1 MTDTAS
7 SPAVP
12 PFKDTSTS
20 LVVFGVLEIILGAVC
35 ALMVPLIVVG
45 QMMAPDAGALP
56 MGQMAAG
63 MGIYLLFGAFFVTI
77 GYGSIRARRWAR
89 AIMLVI
95 SWIWLVVGLISIV
108 AVWFVLPDVYQAAAK
123 QQGQRI
129 TPEAIAFM
137 KFFSLVFLSTI
148 YVILPGVFV
157 LYYRSRNVQATCE
170 WKNPS
175 PVWTDRCPLPVLG
188 LSLMAGYGAVACL
201 ITIVAYNS
209 VVPMFGIFLSG
220 IPGAAVIV
228 LSSLLLGYL
237 GWGLYRLKPAAWW
250 GMAGLGLFYLLS
262 SVVTF
267 MQTDLF
273 EFYRR
278 MGMRESELEL
288 IRDLDIMNTG
298 VLTGFTIAWS
308 VVYFGYM
315 LFIKK
320 YFGK

>member
-7 SPAVP
+7 SPTVP

-123 QQGQRI
+123 QQGQRDER
-129 TPEAIAFM
+129 TLLQTVGQR
-137 KFFSLVFLSTI
+137 SLNQGEHVHG
-148 YVILPGVFV
+148 LPKLV
-157 LYYRSRNVQATCE
+157 
-170 WKNPS
+170 
-175 PVWTDRCPLPVLG
+175 
-188 LSLMAGYGAVACL
+188 
-201 ITIVAYNS
+201 
-209 VVPMFGIFLSG
+209 MF
-220 IPGAAVIV
+220 
-228 LSSLLLGYL
+228 
-237 GWGLYRLKPAAWW
+237 R
-250 GMAGLGLFYLLS
+250 
-262 SVVTF
+262 
-267 MQTDLF
+267 
-273 EFYRR
+273 
-278 MGMRESELEL
+278 
-288 IRDLDIMNTG
+288 
-298 VLTGFTIAWS
+298 
-308 VVYFGYM
+308 
-315 LFIKK
+315 
-320 YFGK
+320 